1 MHQIKSE
8 RPVAGVDM
16 DTIVPRRNRRL
27 PWLIALGAAVAVGLV
42 AFWLMLPHGLR
53 VPASTLRL
61 ARAEQGTFANNI
73 ALRAVAHALN
83 SVILDAVDS
92 GRVEEVNVK
101 DGALVK
107 AGQMLFR
114 LSNPQRDLELL
125 ARESDQ
131 ATQIANRANLEV
143 SLESSIVGRQRRLL
157 ELRFNVEQAER
168 QHARNL
174 RLARQ
179 GFISQAGLEDSEEN
193 LALRRRLVA
202 EEQVV
207 DHEIDIK
214 RKALRQ
220 MELSTE
226 RLASGLRLINA
237 SVDALAVR
245 APVAGRL
252 TDFRMQVGESL
263 KIGQNVGRID
273 DPAEFKLTAQ
283 VDEYYLSKLK
293 TGQPGEIAL
302 EGVRYPVSVTRIYPQ
317 IRNGQFEID
326 IVFDRQRPAALN
338 PGQSVDVQLRLGASA
353 KALLLPN
360 GTYINQSGSA
370 GLFVVEG
377 ATAQRRT
384 VRLGRRNAH
393 QVEVLDGLKAGEQ
406 VIVSDY
412 SGYGATQ
419 VLQIVD

>member
-1 MHQIKSE
+1 MHQIKIE
-8 RPVAGVDM
+8 RAVAGEAM
-16 DTIVPRRNRRL
+16 DTIVPHRNKRR
-27 PWLIALGAAVAVGLV
+27 PWMIALAASVGVTLV
-42 AFWLMLPHGLR
+42 AIWLMLPRGLR

-61 ARAEQGTFANNI
+61 ASAVQGTFVNNI
-73 ALRAVAHALN
+73 ALRATAHALN

-107 AGQMLFR
+107 AAQMLFR

-168 QHARNL
+168 QLARNV
-174 RLARQ
+174 RLAQQ
-179 GFISQAGLEDSEEN
+179 GFISQAMLEESEES

-207 DHEIDIK
+207 DHEIEIK

-220 MELSTE
+220 MGLSTE

-252 TDFRMQVGESL
+252 TDFHMQVGESL
-263 KIGQNVGRID
+263 KTGQNLGRID
-273 DPAEFKLTAQ
+273 DPADFKLTAQ
-283 VDEYYLSKLK
+283 VDEYYLNKLT
-293 TGQPGEIAL
+293 TGQPGEVAL
-302 EGVRYPVSVTRIYPQ
+302 DGVRYPVNVTRIYPQ
-317 IRNGQFEID
+317 IRNGQFEAD
-326 IVFDRQRPAALN
+326 IVFDKQRPATLN

-353 KALLLPN
+353 QALLLPN
-360 GTYINQSGSA
+360 GTYINQSGSS

-377 ATAQRRT
+377 GTAQRRM

-393 QVEVLDGLKAGEQ
+393 QVEVLDGLKPGER

-412 SGYGATQ
+412 AGYGATQ
-419 VLQIVD
+419 TLHIVD